1 MKYYAAALLLT
12 GMFAGCAKQKNSRE
26 GCFRVKPAAITCAD
40 VILQI
45 QDPEYYHLAQDNWPN
60 PEDGNRVY
68 HHVFIVKNYC
78 AFSKSLST
86 AIPPG
91 ADIRNGFMVKLTGNG
106 PDDSDC
112 IVCLALF
119 TNRPATEQPV
129 LAVANC
135 D

>member
-1 MKYYAAALLLT
+1 MKYYIAPLLLVVLLS
-12 GMFAGCAKQKNSRE
+12 GCAKKKNDLE

-78 AFSKSLST
+78 AFTNSLNT
-86 AIPPG
+86 VFPPG
-91 ADIRNGFMVKLTGNG
+91 TDLSLGYRVKLTADG
-106 PDDSDC
+106 PDADGCSTC
-112 IVCLALF
+112 FALF
-119 TNRPATEQPV
+119 TGLPAIRRSV
-129 LAVANC
+129 LAVAQC